1 MIMGW
6 FLPVGILIGAAGT
19 QTAFRSRHATKAH
32 TRERA
37 WWLLLMLSWLPVV
50 CWILAQ
56 FVDQY

>member
-6 FLPVGILIGAAGT
+6 FLPVGILIGAVGT
-19 QTAFRSRHATKAH
+19 QAAFKSRHVTKAH
-32 TRERA
+32 SKERA
-37 WWLLLMLSWLPVV
+37 WWLLLLLSWLPIV

>member
-6 FLPVGILIGAAGT
+6 FLPFGIVIGAAGT
-19 QTAFRSRHATKAH
+19 QTAFRSRHLTKAN

-37 WWLLLMLSWLPVV
+37 WWLLLFLSWLPTV